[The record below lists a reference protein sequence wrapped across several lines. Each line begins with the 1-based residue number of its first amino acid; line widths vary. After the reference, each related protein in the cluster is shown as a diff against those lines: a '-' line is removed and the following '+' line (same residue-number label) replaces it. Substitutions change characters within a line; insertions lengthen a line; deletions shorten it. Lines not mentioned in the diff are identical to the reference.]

1 VAFLKTWTGARRGQ
15 RATFCY
21 RRLSAVIGQGV
32 VSESR
37 IPQCFR
43 RGAAGVILNSMRL
56 LITLLL
62 SGLSSAQADDDA
74 LVLLREVASS
84 ARNTNTW
91 RAEGVE
97 VAQLAGRGMNN
108 LRDEIHFKIAVQSPL
123 KMRRENSGDD
133 HTQSVCD
140 GTDRLYTGDGLSF
153 HRFSVP
159 VGNECKFSLADFY
172 ELDENPASATVIGD
186 DHVRLA
192 DGLHECKVIRVER
205 NRDVQGDTKLQSV
218 RTMCI
223 DQSEHLILR
232 DSTESVDA
240 ASQMHSTR
248 AITFTSF
255 ERDPRFRPDDFNFSI
270 PTGTIE
276 DQGPQLGTDEPASIA
291 GLYPIGPH
299 ILYPRLISKVAPS
312 YTDEAR
318 ESRLSGLV
326 LVSLEVAQDGSP
338 QNVKV
343 VRGLGHGLD
352 GKAIESVRN
361 WHFNPGMRDGVP
373 VAVGPLIVAVYFR
386 LP

>member
-1 VAFLKTWTGARRGQ
+1 VLRT
-15 RATFCY
+15 
-21 RRLSAVIGQGV
+21 
-32 VSESR
+32 
-37 IPQCFR
+37 PQFFR
-43 RGAAGVILNSMRL
+43 NGSAGVILKSMRL
-56 LITLLL
+56 VITLLL
-62 SGLSSAQADDDA
+62 SGLSSAQAGEDA
-74 LVLLREVASS
+74 FFLLREVASS

-97 VAQLAGRGMNN
+97 IGQLTARGMNN
-108 LRDEIHFKIAVQSPL
+108 LRDEIQFKIAVQSPL
-123 KMRRENSGDD
+123 RMRRENSGDD

-153 HRFSVP
+153 HRNSAP
-159 VGNECKFSLADFY
+159 VGNDCKFSLADFY
-172 ELDENPASATVIGD
+172 KLEANPTSATVIGD

-192 DGLHECKVIRVER
+192 DGLHECKVIRVEW
-205 NRDVQGDTKLQSV
+205 NRDAQGDTKVLSV

-223 DQSEHLILR
+223 DPSERLVLR

-240 ASQMHSTR
+240 ASQVHSTR
-248 AITFTSF
+248 TITFTSF
-255 ERDPRFRPDDFNFSI
+255 ERNPKFRPDDFNFSI

-276 DQGPQLGTDEPASIA
+276 DQGPQLGTDQPASID
-291 GLYPIGPH
+291 GVYPIGPH
-299 ILYPRLISKVAPS
+299 VSYPRLVSKMDPA

-352 GKAIESVRN
+352 GNTIQSVRH
-361 WHFNPGMRDGVP
+361 WQFNPGTRDGVP